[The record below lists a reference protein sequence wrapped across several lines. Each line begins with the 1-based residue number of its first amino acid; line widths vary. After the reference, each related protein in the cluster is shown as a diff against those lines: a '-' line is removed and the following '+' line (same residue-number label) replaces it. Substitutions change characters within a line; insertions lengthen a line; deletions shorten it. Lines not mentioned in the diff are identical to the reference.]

1 MRQSEHTMTLI
12 TTDNGAFPLNDNLND
27 IRDQLEALRAEMT
40 ALQARLKDGEFE
52 AVKDGQKTIQEIRGW
67 LRIAID
73 LEMEF
78 AKRQQK
84 QAGIVGSYAID
95 FDEARD
101 RIRCRLDRLRRCRG
115 PKRLPG

>member
-1 MRQSEHTMTLI
+1 MTLI
-12 TTDNGAFPLNDNLND
+12 TTDDSAFPLGESLND
-27 IRDQLEALRAEMT
+27 IKSQLEALRAEL
-40 ALQARLKDGEFE
+40 AAVQARLKDGDVT
-52 AVKDGQKTIQEIRGW
+52 AVKDGHKTIQEIRGW
-67 LRIAID
+67 LRISID

-101 RIRCRLDRLRRCRG
+101 RIRCRLDRLRTCCGAGRI
-115 PKRLPG
+115 PG